1 MAPGY
6 FFVGGPPKSGTTWVQ
21 RTLDLHPEIV
31 CSGEGHMHEY
41 IAHPM
46 AQMFR
51 EYNAKLTTV
60 GNVVYEG
67 QPYCPPVSYD
77 EQFRM
82 IRAVMEILMKRRS
95 KPGVRMIGDKTPA
108 NGKVLDDFDRFFPGL
123 KYISVQR
130 DPRDVA
136 ASRLGHA
143 LRSGFAEAADRD
155 SDFHMDVVRA
165 AMEDWMLIFRRVA
178 SYAGHRPGKV
188 AYTRYEDLLADPG
201 GEISRVFDFLGVSTP
216 PELLADIVARSSFE
230 AFSGGRRPGDE
241 RKDSFYRK
249 GVAGDWRNTLSEK
262 ALAHVAA
269 VCGEAAA
276 QAGYRLDD

>member
-41 IAHPM
+41 IARPM

-51 EYNAKLTTV
+51 EYNAKLATV
-60 GNVVYEG
+60 GDVVYEG
-67 QPYCPPVSYD
+67 QPYCPPLVLA
-77 EQFRM
+77 EQFQM
-82 IRAVMEILMKRRS
+82 IRAVMEILMQRRS

-108 NGKVLDDFDRFFPGL
+108 NGKILDDFDRIFPEL
-123 KYISVQR
+123 KYVSVQR

-143 LRSGFAEAADRD
+143 LRTGYAEVADRD
-155 SDFHMDVVRA
+155 SDFHLDVVKA
-165 AMEDWMLIFRRVA
+165 AVEDWMLVFQRVA
-178 SYAGHRPGKV
+178 AYAGHRPGKV
-188 AYTRYEDLLADPG
+188 AYTRYEDLLADPA
-201 GEISRVFDFLGVSTP
+201 GELSRLFDFLGVSSTP
-216 PELLADIVARSSFE
+216 DLLADIVARSSFE
-230 AFSGGRRPGDE
+230 AFSGGRRPGE
-241 RKDSFYRK
+241 ESTASFYRK

-262 ALAHVAA
+262 ARAHVAEI
-269 VCGEAAA
+269 CGEAAA